1 MTDKQKAIKKA
12 YDEIIKEVSDI
23 YSNGWTYEDFMKFT
37 RAKKFDDKLEKVLSD
52 MFKVQ
57 TELIE
62 GGLKKTYT
70 MATSDEIEALEKQG
84 IAEKALIGVAIIA
97 LLKKGIDTSA
107 INDPYGGVIWKDRI
121 KQHNTKAFIELSN
134 KVRSNLFNNTSY
146 SDSIKDIK
154 KTFKSD
160 LITTTILE
168 DTEKRR
174 VKSMGQTD
182 VLDKVPKSVGLMKK
196 WVTMKDER
204 VRSFAKGDSADHV
217 KMNGVTIP
225 YEQDFVTPSGS
236 KGKAPHQLTGSNA
249 LADNVRCRCV
259 MRSVIP

>member
-37 RAKKFDDKLEKVLSD
+37 RAKKFDKKLQKTLSD
-52 MFKVQ
+52 LFKKQ

-62 GGLKKTYT
+62 GGLKTEYT
-70 MATSDEIEALEKQG
+70 ASTSDEIQALEQQD
-84 IAEKALIGVAIIA
+84 IIEKVAIGVAVVA

-107 INDPYGGVIWKDRI
+107 INQPYGGVTWKDRI
-121 KQHNTKAFIELSN
+121 GQHNTKAFIELSN
-134 KVRSNLFNNTSY
+134 KVRSNLFNKADY
-146 SDSIKDIK
+146 KDIVK
-154 KTFKSD
+154 DIDKTFKSD

-182 VLDKVPKSVGLMKK
+182 VLDKVPKTVGLMKK

-236 KGKAPHQLTGSNA
+236 KGKAPHQLTGANA
-249 LADNVRCRCV
+249 LADNVRCRCI